1 MSEATLTLRGAD
13 VAEPPQTIDEKYS
26 VVLRDC
32 LDATRIESPPLQ
44 QYVERIDALT
54 HSPKNTQDGGADV
67 EAHLDA
73 LWNVLLDVVGQ
84 IQIDEAD
91 DKRMKT
97 LARLIVELSK
107 LDSSFVKIWVCR
119 PSEDDTGLEA
129 NLRQGANT
137 KLWEDLPLLGPM
149 LRDNWNGTPA

>member
-13 VAEPPQTIDEKYS
+13 VAEPPQTIDEKYF

-32 LDATRIESPPLQ
+32 LNATRIESPPLQ
-44 QYVERIDALT
+44 QYSERIDALT
-54 HSPKNTQDGGADV
+54 HSRNNTQDGSADV

-84 IQIDEAD
+84 IQIDEVH

-97 LARLIVELSK
+97 LAKLIVELSK
-107 LDSSFVKIWVCR
+107 LDSGSVEIWVCR
-119 PSEDDTGLEA
+119 PSEDDTG
-129 NLRQGANT
+129 R
-137 KLWEDLPLLGPM
+137 KLTNGRGQTRSCGRTFPCLG
-149 LRDNWNGTPA
+149 LC